1 MQDALFK
8 VCIFG
13 DGGVGKT
20 SLVKRYLTG
29 LFTGDSGMT
38 LGVDFHMKRFDIRGK
53 KISLQI
59 WDFAGEERFRFLLPG
74 YVKGASGGIFMFDIT
89 RRSSLKNFEDWLEI
103 FKHGTEEMEGFLKD
117 GVPIIM
123 VGGKLDLH
131 DRRSVYSKDA
141 VDLAKKYNMV
151 DYIESSAKT
160 GENVEI
166 IFYKLALELT
176 KRAGFIEI

>member
-38 LGVDFHMKRFDIRGK
+38 LGVDFHMKKFEFHGK
-53 KISLQI
+53 RVSLQI
-59 WDFAGEERFRFLLPG
+59 WDFAGEDRFRFLLPR

-89 RRSSLKNFEDWLEI
+89 RRSSLRNFGDWLEI
-103 FKHGTEEMEGFLKD
+103 FKGGTGDMKID
-117 GVPIIM
+117 VPIIM
-123 VGGKLDLH
+123 IGGKLDLH
-131 DRRSVYSKDA
+131 DRRSVFSKDA
-141 VDLAKKYNMV
+141 VDLAKRYELL
-151 DYIESSAKT
+151 DYIETSAKT
-160 GENVEI
+160 GENVEL

-176 KRAGFIEI
+176 KRAHLI

>member
-38 LGVDFHMKRFDIRGK
+38 LGVDFHMKKFEFHGK
-53 KISLQI
+53 RVSLQI
-59 WDFAGEERFRFLLPG
+59 WDFAGEDRFRFLLPG

-89 RRSSLKNFEDWLEI
+89 RRTSLRNFDDWLEI
-103 FKHGTEEMEGFLKD
+103 FKQGTDDMKFD
-117 GVPIIM
+117 VPIIM
-123 VGGKLDLH
+123 IGGKLDLH

-141 VDLAKKYNMV
+141 VDLAKQYDLL
-151 DYIESSAKT
+151 DYIECSAKT
-160 GENVEI
+160 GENVEL

-176 KRAGFIEI
+176 KRVNLI

>member
-38 LGVDFHMKRFDIRGK
+38 LGVDFHMKKFEFHGK
-53 KISLQI
+53 RVSLQI
-59 WDFAGEERFRFLLPG
+59 WDFAGEGRFRFLLPG

-89 RRSSLKNFEDWLEI
+89 RRSSLRNFGDWLEI
-103 FKHGTEEMEGFLKD
+103 FKGGTGDMKID
-117 GVPIIM
+117 VPIIM
-123 VGGKLDLH
+123 IGGKLDLH
-131 DRRSVYSKDA
+131 DRRSVFSNDA
-141 VDLAKKYNMV
+141 VDLAKKHELL
-151 DYIESSAKT
+151 DYIECSAKT
-160 GENVEI
+160 GENVEL

-176 KRAGFIEI
+176 KRAHLI

>member
-29 LFTGDSGMT
+29 LFVGDSTMT
-38 LGVDFHMKRFDIRGK
+38 LGVDFHMKNFEFHGK
-53 KISLQI
+53 RVSLQI
-59 WDFAGEERFRFLLPG
+59 WDFAGEDRFRFLLPG

-89 RRSSLKNFEDWLEI
+89 RQSSLRNFEDWLKI
-103 FKHGTEEMEGFLKD
+103 FKEGTED
-117 GVPIIM
+117 SQIQVPIIM
-123 VGGKLDLH
+123 IGGKLDLH

-141 VDLAKKYNMV
+141 VDLAKSYEFL
-151 DYIESSAKT
+151 DYIECSAKT

-176 KRAGFIEI
+176 RRAEII

>member
-29 LFTGDSGMT
+29 LFTGDSSMT
-38 LGVDFHMKRFDIRGK
+38 LGVDFHMKKFEFQGK

-59 WDFAGEERFRFLLPG
+59 WDFAGEDRFRFLLPG

-89 RRSSLKNFEDWLEI
+89 RHSSLRNFEDWLNI
-103 FKHGTEEMEGFLKD
+103 FKEGTQDVLIK
-117 GVPIIM
+117 VPIMM

-141 VDLAKKYNMV
+141 IELAKSNELL
-151 DYIESSAKT
+151 DYIECSAKN

-176 KRAGFIEI
+176 RRAGII

>member
-38 LGVDFHMKRFDIRGK
+38 LGVDFHMKKFEFHGK
-53 KISLQI
+53 RVSLQI
-59 WDFAGEERFRFLLPG
+59 WDFAGEDRFRFLLPG

-89 RRSSLKNFEDWLEI
+89 RRSSLRNFGDWLEI
-103 FKHGTEEMEGFLKD
+103 FKGGTGDMEID
-117 GVPIIM
+117 VPIIM
-123 VGGKLDLH
+123 IGGKLDLH
-131 DRRSVYSKDA
+131 DRRSVFSTDA
-141 VDLAKKYNMV
+141 VDLAKRYELL

-160 GENVEI
+160 GENVEL
-166 IFYKLALELT
+166 IFYKLALELS
-176 KRAGFIEI
+176 KRAHLI

>member
-29 LFTGDSGMT
+29 LFIGDSSMT
-38 LGVDFHMKRFDIRGK
+38 LGVDFHMKKFEFHAKRV
-53 KISLQI
+53 SLQI
-59 WDFAGEERFRFLLPG
+59 WDFAGEDRFRFLLPG

-89 RRSSLKNFEDWLEI
+89 RRSSLRNFSDWLKI
-103 FKHGTEEMEGFLKD
+103 FKEGTDDATFD
-117 GVPIIM
+117 VPIVMI
-123 VGGKLDLH
+123 GGKLDLH
-131 DRRSVYSKDA
+131 DRRSVFSKDA
-141 VDLAKKYNMV
+141 VDLAKKYDLL
-151 DYIESSAKT
+151 DYIECSAKT
-160 GENVEI
+160 GENVEL

-176 KRAGFIEI
+176 KRAKLI

>member
-29 LFTGDSGMT
+29 LFTGDSSMT
-38 LGVDFHMKRFDIRGK
+38 LGVDFHMKKFEFQGK

-59 WDFAGEERFRFLLPG
+59 WDFAGEDRFRFLLPG

-89 RRSSLKNFEDWLEI
+89 RHSSLRNFEDWLNI
-103 FKHGTEEMEGFLKD
+103 FKEGTQDMLIK
-117 GVPIIM
+117 VPILM

-141 VDLAKKYNMV
+141 VDLAKSNELL
-151 DYIESSAKT
+151 DYIECSAKT

-176 KRAGFIEI
+176 RRAGII

>member
-38 LGVDFHMKRFDIRGK
+38 LGVDFHMKKFEFHGK
-53 KISLQI
+53 RVSLQI
-59 WDFAGEERFRFLLPG
+59 WDFAGEDRFRFLLPG

-89 RRSSLKNFEDWLEI
+89 RRFSLRNFGDWLEI
-103 FKHGTEEMEGFLKD
+103 FKGGTGDMEID
-117 GVPIIM
+117 VPIIM
-123 VGGKLDLH
+123 IGGKLDLH
-131 DRRSVYSKDA
+131 DRRSVFSKDA
-141 VDLAKKYNMV
+141 VDLAKRYELL

-160 GENVEI
+160 GENVEL

-176 KRAGFIEI
+176 KRAHLI

>member
-38 LGVDFHMKRFDIRGK
+38 LGVDFHMKKFEFHDKRV
-53 KISLQI
+53 SLQI
-59 WDFAGEERFRFLLPG
+59 WDFAGEDRFRFLLPG

-89 RRSSLKNFEDWLEI
+89 RRSSLRNFNDWLEI
-103 FKHGTEEMEGFLKD
+103 FKQGTNDMNFD
-117 GVPIIM
+117 VPIIM
-123 VGGKLDLH
+123 IGGKLDLH

-141 VDLAKKYNMV
+141 VDMAKKYNLL
-151 DYIESSAKT
+151 DYIECSAKT
-160 GENVEI
+160 GENVEL

-176 KRAGFIEI
+176 KRVNLI

>member
-29 LFTGDSGMT
+29 LFTGDSSMT
-38 LGVDFHMKRFDIRGK
+38 LGVDFHMKKFEFHGK
-53 KISLQI
+53 RVSLQL
-59 WDFAGEERFRFLLPG
+59 WDFAGEDRFRFLLPG
-74 YVKGASGGIFMFDIT
+74 YVKGASGGLFMFDIT
-89 RRSSLKNFEDWLEI
+89 RRSSLRNFDDWLKI
-103 FKHGTEEMEGFLKD
+103 FKEGTADMKID
-117 GVPIIM
+117 VPIIM
-123 VGGKLDLH
+123 IGGKLDLH
-131 DRRSVYSKDA
+131 DRRSVFSKDA
-141 VDLAKKYNMV
+141 VDMAKKLNLL
-151 DYIESSAKT
+151 DYIETSAKT

-176 KRAGFIEI
+176 KRANLI

>member
-29 LFTGDSGMT
+29 LFAGDSSMT
-38 LGVDFHMKRFDIRGK
+38 LGVDFHMKNFEFHGK
-53 KISLQI
+53 RVSLQI
-59 WDFAGEERFRFLLPG
+59 WDFAGEDRFRFLLPG

-89 RRSSLKNFEDWLEI
+89 RQSSLRNFEDWLKI
-103 FKHGTEEMEGFLKD
+103 FKEGTED
-117 GVPIIM
+117 SQIQVPIIM
-123 VGGKLDLH
+123 IGGKLDLH

-141 VDLAKKYNMV
+141 VDLAKSYELL
-151 DYIESSAKT
+151 DYIECSAKT

-176 KRAGFIEI
+176 RRAEII

>member
-29 LFTGDSGMT
+29 LFTGDSSMT
-38 LGVDFHMKRFDIRGK
+38 LGVDFHMKRFDFHEKRV
-53 KISLQI
+53 SLQI
-59 WDFAGEERFRFLLPG
+59 WDFAGEDRFRFLLPG

-89 RRSSLKNFEDWLEI
+89 RRSSLRNFNDWLQI
-103 FKHGTEEMEGFLKD
+103 FKEGTENMQID
-117 GVPIIM
+117 VPIIM
-123 VGGKLDLH
+123 IGGKLDLH
-131 DRRSVYSKDA
+131 DRRSVFSKDA
-141 VDLAKKYNMV
+141 VDLAKTYKLL
-151 DYIESSAKT
+151 DYIECSAKT
-160 GENVEI
+160 GENIEL

-176 KRAGFIEI
+176 KRAGLL

>member
-29 LFTGDSGMT
+29 LFTGDSSMT
-38 LGVDFHMKRFDIRGK
+38 LGVDFHMKKFEFHAKRV
-53 KISLQI
+53 SLQI
-59 WDFAGEERFRFLLPG
+59 WDFAGEDRFRFLLPG
-74 YVKGASGGIFMFDIT
+74 YVKGASGGVFMFDIT
-89 RRSSLKNFEDWLEI
+89 RRTSLRNFGDWLEI
-103 FKHGTEEMEGFLKD
+103 FKQGTVDMNID
-117 GVPIIM
+117 VPIIM

-141 VDLAKKYNMV
+141 VDLAKQYELL
-151 DYIESSAKT
+151 DYIECSAKT
-160 GENVEI
+160 GENVEL
-166 IFYKLALELT
+166 IFYKLALELS
-176 KRAGFIEI
+176 KRVNLI

>member
-38 LGVDFHMKRFDIRGK
+38 LGVDFHMKKFEFHGK
-53 KISLQI
+53 RVSLQI
-59 WDFAGEERFRFLLPG
+59 WDFAGEGRFRFLLPG

-89 RRSSLKNFEDWLEI
+89 RVSSLRNFGDWLEI
-103 FKHGTEEMEGFLKD
+103 FKGATGDMNMY
-117 GVPIIM
+117 VPIIM
-123 VGGKLDLH
+123 IGGKLDLH
-131 DRRSVYSKDA
+131 DRRSVFSNDA
-141 VDLAKKYNMV
+141 VDLAKKHELL
-151 DYIESSAKT
+151 DYIECSAKT
-160 GENVEI
+160 GENVEL

-176 KRAGFIEI
+176 KRAHLI

>member
-29 LFTGDSGMT
+29 LFIGDSGMT
-38 LGVDFHMKRFDIRGK
+38 LGVDFHMKKLEFHGK
-53 KISLQI
+53 RVSLQI
-59 WDFAGEERFRFLLPG
+59 WDFAGEDRFRFLLPG

-89 RRSSLKNFEDWLEI
+89 RRSSLRNFGDWLEI
-103 FKHGTEEMEGFLKD
+103 FKGGTGDMKMD
-117 GVPIIM
+117 VPIIM
-123 VGGKLDLH
+123 IGGKLDLH
-131 DRRSVYSKDA
+131 DKRSVFSKDA
-141 VDLAKKYNMV
+141 VDLAKKHEIL
-151 DYIESSAKT
+151 DYIECSAKT
-160 GENVEI
+160 GENVEL

-176 KRAGFIEI
+176 KRANLI

>member
-38 LGVDFHMKRFDIRGK
+38 LGVDFHMKKFEFHGK
-53 KISLQI
+53 RVSLQI
-59 WDFAGEERFRFLLPG
+59 WDFAGEDRFRFLLPG

-89 RRSSLKNFEDWLEI
+89 RQSSLRNFADWLEI
-103 FKHGTEEMEGFLKD
+103 FKGGTGDMKFD
-117 GVPIIM
+117 VPIIM
-123 VGGKLDLH
+123 IGGKLDLH
-131 DRRSVYSKDA
+131 DRRSVFSKDA
-141 VDLAKKYNMV
+141 VELAKKYELL
-151 DYIESSAKT
+151 DYIETSAKT
-160 GENVEI
+160 GENVEL

-176 KRAGFIEI
+176 KRAHLI

>member
-29 LFTGDSGMT
+29 LFVGDSTMT
-38 LGVDFHMKRFDIRGK
+38 LGVDFHMKNFEFHGK
-53 KISLQI
+53 RVSLQI
-59 WDFAGEERFRFLLPG
+59 WDFAGEDRFRFLLPG

-89 RRSSLKNFEDWLEI
+89 RQSSLRNFEEWLKI
-103 FKHGTEEMEGFLKD
+103 FKEGTED
-117 GVPIIM
+117 SQIQVPIMMI
-123 VGGKLDLH
+123 GGKLDLH
-131 DRRSVYSKDA
+131 DRRSVYSKEA
-141 VDLAKKYNMV
+141 VDLAKAYELL
-151 DYIESSAKT
+151 DYIECSAKT

-176 KRAGFIEI
+176 RRARII